1 MVRVCHCMYFESWE
15 AFINMG
21 GHGLYVWLSYGVGL
35 CVFMAALISPLV
47 RRKYIMK
54 EFAQLQRRKKG
65 KQSTSE
71 NSTALP
77 EDL

>member
-54 EFAQLQRRKKG
+54 ELDEIYQHYLKKY
-65 KQSTSE
+65 QSIFNE
-71 NSTALP
+71 NGNLYS
-77 EDL
+77 